1 MELVLASAEVT
12 TLVRRRQP
20 SLTTLQTLLE
30 VQPFPGLEPESEF
43 LYSALMPVFILK
55 CYLL

>member
-1 MELVLASAEVT
+1 MLASAEVT